1 MLTLLK
7 TKIHRATVTE
17 ADLNYEGSISICPEL
32 IKAAG
37 LLEFEQVDIYNC
49 NNGERF
55 HTYVILGRKGQIGLN
70 GAAAR
75 RVMPGDLVI
84 IANYASMTEKEAHT
98 HKPKVVFVHADN
110 SIKNL
115 ETKLPYREVEISNSP
130 NL

>member
-17 ADLNYEGSISICPEL
+17 ADLNYEGSISICPDL

-37 LLEFEQVDIYNC
+37 LLEFEKVDIYNC

-55 HTYVILGRKGQIGLN
+55 HTYVIYGKKGQIGLN

-75 RVMPGDLVI
+75 KVMPGDLVI
-84 IANYASMTEKEAHT
+84 IVNYASMTEQEAHSYR
-98 HKPKVVFVHADN
+98 PKVVFVTNDN
-110 SIKNL
+110 SIKL
-115 ETKLPYREVEISNSP
+115 VETKPLQQSSGVLEGHW
-130 NL
+130 